1 LFLLEKYMLW
11 VITEMP
17 GGHFRREYIYEPL
30 LYLRNKV
37 IMRNQEADY
46 DVAELEPLSRDSK
59 TYVLQEYFVAPDR
72 LLEFTAAMTEI
83 LTRHGVTL
91 VNISIRHARQDPG
104 SLLAWARQEVF
115 AFVFYYKQGTAD
127 YERERVAVWTRELI
141 GAVISLQGA
150 YYLPYQPHARYDQFH
165 AAYPDAKQLFKLK
178 DKLDPDYR
186 FRNIL
191 WQKYYRTSSDPTLF
205 AAPVMARSEFCR
217 VYGKITS
224 RDRFYRFLQVIYH
237 LYPEDRFHQLIIEAC
252 DRYQQDADIYRLL
265 AQQIPG
271 IKTPLSEL
279 TYALPALARQ
289 KSEMQHQTVKI
300 LNNSGSIDGYLELG
314 STGRYVKKLQKSL
327 GIKGKVYLSNE
338 TPPDNSLPEIMER
351 GGLRQIGQFFP
362 LNDYDPIPPSEAA
375 DASLDLVTCYI
386 GLHHCPRDKL
396 AAYLASI
403 HRVLRPSGRFVL
415 RDHDAGSDEMR
426 VFCSLVHTV
435 FNAGLGV
442 SWEEDRRELRLFE
455 GVEFWVDRVCE
466 SGFTDSQQR
475 LLQANDPS
483 LNTLMCFTRQ

>member
-1 LFLLEKYMLW
+1 
-11 VITEMP
+11 
-17 GGHFRREYIYEPL
+17 
-30 LYLRNKV
+30 
-37 IMRNQEADY
+37 
-46 DVAELEPLSRDSK
+46 
-59 TYVLQEYFVAPDR
+59 
-72 LLEFTAAMTEI
+72 
-83 LTRHGVTL
+83 
-91 VNISIRHARQDPG
+91 
-104 SLLAWARQEVF
+104 
-115 AFVFYYKQGTAD
+115 
-127 YERERVAVWTRELI
+127 
-141 GAVISLQGA
+141 
-150 YYLPYQPHARYDQFH
+150 
-165 AAYPDAKQLFKLK
+165 
-178 DKLDPDYR
+178 
-186 FRNIL
+186 
-191 WQKYYRTSSDPTLF
+191 
-205 AAPVMARSEFCR
+205 
-217 VYGKITS
+217 
-224 RDRFYRFLQVIYH
+224 
-237 LYPEDRFHQLIIEAC
+237 
-252 DRYQQDADIYRLL
+252 
-265 AQQIPG
+265 
-271 IKTPLSEL
+271 
-279 TYALPALARQ
+279 
-289 KSEMQHQTVKI
+289 MQRQTVKI

-327 GIKGKVYLSNE
+327 GIKGKIYLSNE